1 MVKKIKDRIFKKKAA
16 MELSIGTVVVIVL
29 AMSMLILGLI
39 LIRSIFSGGTEA
51 VNKINDQVLKGIDDM
66 FADSDAKIVIYPA
79 TRKIIIQQKTP
90 GEGFAFSVRNT
101 ELDDEEFTYTIEVQ
115 EGFDIADKCKINSD
129 EAESWLDINSG
140 SFTISGSSKMDMPE
154 LVTFNIPE
162 NAPVCTIPYNI
173 EIENSQG
180 RYASGSIRLTVKAR

>member
-90 GEGFAFSVRNT
+90 GEGFAFSVRNI
-101 ELDDEEFTYTIEVQ
+101 ELDDKEFTYTIEVQ

-129 EAESWLDINSG
+129 EAESWLDI
-140 SFTISGSSKMDMPE
+140 
-154 LVTFNIPE
+154 
-162 NAPVCTIPYNI
+162 
-173 EIENSQG
+173 
-180 RYASGSIRLTVKAR
+180 